1 MRVLKKNNE
10 VVPFDFEK
18 LKKSIFGA
26 FEDAKYSYTEGDLEL
41 VSKNAEDMLKDLTNN
56 CRAASYNEVIDTVIK
71 SLNIN
76 GFKSVALSYEKI
88 YKL

>member
-1 MRVLKKNNE
+1 MRVLKRNNA

-26 FEDAKYSYTEGDLEL
+26 FEDANYSYTEDDLNL
-41 VSKNAEDMLKDLTNN
+41 VSKNAEDMLKNLTNN
-56 CRAASYNEVIDTVIK
+56 CRAASYNEVIDTVVK
-71 SLNIN
+71 SLNDN

>member
-1 MRVLKKNNE
+1 MRVLNKNNE

-26 FEDAKYSYTEGDLEL
+26 FEDSNYSYTEGDLEL
-41 VSKNAEDMLKDLTNN
+41 ISKNAEDMLKELTND
-56 CRAASYNEVIDTVIK
+56 CRAASYTEIIDTVTK
-71 SLNIN
+71 ALNNN